1 MILHVSHR
9 LILDG
14 DPLWAIAAGKWVAV
28 HNAVPAADP
37 FSWTAWGKPWMAPE
51 WGYDLLAYLLASR
64 LGYYGLMLL
73 TWVGLAGFYMFLWL
87 LVRKE
92 AKSSQAVMMVFTIA
106 ASLSGP
112 FIMARP
118 QVFSYFFFA
127 AFMYVLSCRKEWRW
141 ALPFLTLLWANL
153 HASVV
158 LGVIMVGFEAAM
170 WFMFERDRSMLLVT
184 GTCFLASL
192 ANPKFLGLWR
202 YTLWLSTNQ
211 WNRQVI
217 EWRPP
222 DFTSP
227 VILYS
232 YIAVFLTLG
241 AALYFHERGDRD
253 ERRLAVL
260 AAYLIAFAYQA
271 ITQVRF
277 FPYLLVVWADVLLW
291 LMPESGSSVESSGL
305 KRRWWIDGPLILMAV
320 FALWYG
326 ATTFP
331 GKNMASNLN
340 GEMAPAGA
348 VQYIE
353 SQGLTGRLFNEYTWG
368 GYLIYKG
375 IPAFIDGRDDVYLAS
390 TNVFQDYVQAMKLDV
405 DPDMVLQKYGVETV
419 LLPNG
424 APLTR
429 YLDAE
434 PQKWKVS
441 YRDKVSVVL
450 QCQ

>member
-1 MILHVSHR
+1 MVMLVSHR

-14 DPLWAIAAGKWVAV
+14 DPLWAIATGKWIAV
-28 HNAVPAADP
+28 HHAVPAADP
-37 FSWTAWGKPWMAPE
+37 FSWTAWGKPWVCPE
-51 WGYDLLAYLLASR
+51 WGFDLLAYLLSS
-64 LGYYGLMLL
+64 GYYGLILL
-73 TWVGLAGFYMFLWL
+73 TWTGLAGFYVFLWL
-87 LVRKE
+87 LVQKE
-92 AKSSQAVMMVFTIA
+92 AKSSQAAVMVFTIA

-118 QVFSYFFFA
+118 QVFSYFFFT
-127 AFMYVLSCRKEWRW
+127 AFMYILSCRKEWRW
-141 ALPFLTLLWANL
+141 ALPALTLLWANL

-158 LGVIMVGFEAAM
+158 LGVIMVGFEATI
-170 WFMFERDRSMLLVT
+170 WFMFERDRSMLPVA
-184 GTCFLASL
+184 GACFLASL
-192 ANPKFLGLWR
+192 ANPKFLGLWS

-211 WNRQVI
+211 WNRQAI

-241 AALYFHERGDRD
+241 ATLYLHDHGDKD
-253 ERRLAVL
+253 KRRLTVL
-260 AAYLIAFAYQA
+260 AVYLCTFAYQA

-277 FPYLLVVWADVLLW
+277 FPYLLVVWADALLW

-305 KRRWWIDGPLILMAV
+305 KRRWWIDGPLILAAA

-353 SQGLTGRLFNEYTWG
+353 SHGLTGRLFNEYTWG

-405 DPDMVLQKYGVETV
+405 DPDMVLQKYGVKTV

-424 APLTR
+424 APLNR

-441 YRDKVSVVL
+441 YRDKVAVVL
-450 QCQ
+450 RRQ